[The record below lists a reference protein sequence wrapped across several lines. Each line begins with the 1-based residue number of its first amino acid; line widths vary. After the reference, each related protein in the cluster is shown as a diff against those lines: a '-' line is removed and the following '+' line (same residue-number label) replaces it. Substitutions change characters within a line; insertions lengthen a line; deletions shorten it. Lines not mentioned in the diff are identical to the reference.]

1 MGYYQAFFTALLS
14 AIIFLIIAIPTWLT
28 LVWELLSKSWTERIL
43 ESANAKH
50 HITWSS
56 TAKKKQWLRA
66 KRKARKVALTPYL
79 SPCMLCLNPTVIAA
93 LLRSLVQNM
102 LILQSMAGWSRFLA
116 AAIFGLFTLPKKKP
130 PRFESTKTKPRL
142 KVAETSKKS
151 LAVMKK

>member
-1 MGYYQAFFTALLS
+1 MMGYYQAFFTALLT

-66 KRKARKVALTPYL
+66 KRKARKVALTPYR

-93 LLRSLVQNM
+93 LLRFFGPKHANTTKHGRLEWIPSSSNLW
-102 LILQSMAGWSRFLA
+102 ILH
-116 AAIFGLFTLPKKKP
+116 
-130 PRFESTKTKPRL
+130 STQE
-142 KVAETSKKS
+142 ETTSI
-151 LAVMKK
+151 